1 MTVYFVEDDWELA
14 HQKLAGIHVHDE
26 GRHEAQFDEWLRKK
40 GLGLQQDDPKST
52 LSRDVKTAN
61 EEDFEDELD
70 REEVCLFIVYTTYM

>member
-1 MTVYFVEDDWELA
+1 MYNWNLAVYFVEDDWELA

-40 GLGLQQDDPKST
+40 GLGLHQHA
-52 LSRDVKTAN
+52 KTAS

-70 REEVCLFIVYTTYM
+70 REEACWILFYST